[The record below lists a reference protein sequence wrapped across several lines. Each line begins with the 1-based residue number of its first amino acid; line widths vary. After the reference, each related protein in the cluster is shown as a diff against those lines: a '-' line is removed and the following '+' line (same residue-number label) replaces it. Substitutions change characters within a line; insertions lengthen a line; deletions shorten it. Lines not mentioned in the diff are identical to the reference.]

1 MFDPIFKPFIEKSPI
16 SVMARGML
24 ERVVNP
30 DLLDEWFDST
40 AKEQYTRD
48 LLFSTV
54 FDLMSKVVSGS
65 YKSVHSAYQA
75 AKEDISVSITSI
87 YNKINGIEPDTSAE
101 LVRFASSQ
109 VQPII
114 RELGGS
120 LALPVT
126 RETDQTA
133 GRQLYR
139 KESASSQRDPY
150 DHRGSASG

>member
-1 MFDPIFKPFIEKSPI
+1 MFDPIFKPFVEKSPI

-65 YKSVHSAYQA
+65 YKSVHSA
-75 AKEDISVSITSI
+75 
-87 YNKINGIEPDTSAE
+87 
-101 LVRFASSQ
+101 
-109 VQPII
+109 
-114 RELGGS
+114 
-120 LALPVT
+120 
-126 RETDQTA
+126 
-133 GRQLYR
+133 
-139 KESASSQRDPY
+139 
-150 DHRGSASG
+150 